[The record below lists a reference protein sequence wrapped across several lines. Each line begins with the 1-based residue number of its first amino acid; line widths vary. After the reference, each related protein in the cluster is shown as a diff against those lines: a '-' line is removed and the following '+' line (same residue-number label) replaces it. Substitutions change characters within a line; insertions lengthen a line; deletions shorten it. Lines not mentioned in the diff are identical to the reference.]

1 MSVSSPRPSYPLRVG
16 PASERLG
23 QVGERERQGNTY
35 YAQGVQPILR
45 FALLPAVC
53 MAASGR
59 TQGTSCLCREPCPEL
74 NLKVENLPPHPSP
87 AHCPVCI
94 LLSSLPSII
103 IWFINA
109 FTCLLSGSCKPITSV
124 LAGVFVFLFLFF
136 LPLLPRRL
144 EPCLVCC

>member
-1 MSVSSPRPSYPLRVG
+1 
-16 PASERLG
+16 
-23 QVGERERQGNTY
+23 
-35 YAQGVQPILR
+35 
-45 FALLPAVC
+45 

-74 NLKVENLPPHPSP
+74 ILKVENLPPHPSP

-94 LLSSLPSII
+94 LLNSLPSII

-124 LAGVFVFLFLFF
+124 PTGVFVFVFLFFF
-136 LPLLPRRL
+136 LPLLPLCL
-144 EPCLVCC
+144 EPCLVCCWCLINIYGMNERTCEYLKDTPVARSSLCESVSYSVLSDSLRPCGL